1 MTIMGLI
8 YLSSITGVLILL
20 LISVINRNI
29 NTKNFLLLIIFSG
42 LLISSAFHS
51 LSNNVGTFGKDSSS
65 EYYVI
70 RKTIVNGGFREI
82 ESAFEAAL
90 SVSLTI
96 PILLIITNMRFI
108 SFYNFIYL
116 LFILIDIIIF
126 YKIAK
131 RIFSDEKISFFSTVF
146 YIANYWI
153 LTYSLSMLRAG
164 IAYILL
170 HCLYLNILRSKN
182 DQQKQILVSMLLSI
196 SIVVS
201 YYSLV
206 IPSILTLLLTE
217 IVEIKQK
224 KNLHIPILSISLI
237 VFSFLY
243 LMYYTI
249 IAGQHIIDAFHNL
262 ISNYEERYHTKV
274 SLIEPSPQ
282 AETSLK
288 IIGQQL
294 KLATFITN
302 YLLAL
307 ANYFLLMKKKYTLLS
322 HRKFFYL
329 ATSSLVTFIVTSP
342 FALIWGIINFSYFY
356 HWVIALLT
364 LYFIYVVRY
373 SPIHYSIK
381 ATVKGFLKI
390 FLLLV
395 MLINVLNTTFVIDY
409 LCGLSNSY
417 ILDTIWNDSLNL
429 FTLRLSDYY
438 SLIFLVQ
445 HYSEYTKILGDC
457 NNIAHINYV
466 LAEYFQ
472 LSNKIVIT
480 TTSYHALSSNPSIL
494 KGVYMYLSSFNVR
507 TESLYLHMQG
517 VGYGIPLNIS
527 SSLNMTD
534 IIYNSGAQIR
544 FGGNI

>member
-29 NTKNFLLLIIFSG
+29 NAKNFLFFIIFSG
-42 LLISSAFHS
+42 LLILSAFHS

-70 RKTIVNGGFREI
+70 RKTIVNEGFREI

-108 SFYNFIYL
+108 SFYNFIYP

-126 YKIAK
+126 YRIAK
-131 RIFSDEKISFFSTVF
+131 RIFNDEKISFFSTIF

-182 DQQKQILVSMLLSI
+182 DQQKHILLVSMLLSI
-196 SIVVS
+196 GIIVS

-206 IPSILTLLLTE
+206 IPFILTLLLTE

-224 KNLHIPILSISLI
+224 RSYAFPILSISLI

-243 LMYYTI
+243 LMYYAI
-249 IAGQHIIDAFHNL
+249 ISGQHIIGAFHNL
-262 ISNYEERYHTKV
+262 ISFYEERYHTKV
-274 SLIEPSPQ
+274 SLIEPPPQ

-288 IIGQQL
+288 VIGQQL

-307 ANYFLLMKKKYTLLS
+307 ANYFLFMKKKYTLSS

-329 ATSSLVTFIVTSP
+329 STASLVTFIVTSP
-342 FALIWGIINFSYFY
+342 SAFVWGIINFSYYY
-356 HWVIALLT
+356 HWVIALLIS
-364 LYFIYVVRY
+364 YFIYVV
-373 SPIHYSIK
+373 HYSKK
-381 ATVKGFLKI
+381 ATVRGFLKI

-395 MLINVLNTTFVIDY
+395 MLINMLNTTFVTDY

-417 ILDTIWNDSLNL
+417 ILDTIWNNSLNL
-429 FTLRLSDYY
+429 FTMRFSDYY
-438 SLIFLVQ
+438 ALTFIA
-445 HYSEYTKILGDC
+445 HYSEYTKILVDC
-457 NNIAHINYV
+457 DNVAHVYYV
-466 LAEYFQ
+466 LAEYFT
-472 LSNKIVIT
+472 LSNKIVTT
-480 TTSYHALSSNPSIL
+480 TTSYHALSSNPSIV
-494 KGVYMYLSSFNVR
+494 KGVYIYLSNFNVR
-507 TESLYLHMQG
+507 TESLYLHMPG

-534 IIYNSGAQIR
+534 IIYNSCAQIR